1 MNPLQNVLIGKA
13 AFAKPENIIGGISL
27 ELATVRPHGL
37 PHSLYEELWH
47 VQYWLRFSLADIRG
61 EHPQLPAHSVESFPT
76 DNTTLSEPEWQKL
89 VAQILETLKV
99 VAALADD
106 ETELDRAFREGK
118 TVRDELAII
127 AAHNA
132 YHLGRMV
139 TLRQLLGIWPTE
151 LGDSW

>member
-1 MNPLQNVLIGKA
+1 MNPLQNVLFGKA
-13 AFAKPENIIGGISL
+13 AFAKPENIITGIPL
-27 ELATVRPHGL
+27 QFATVRPNGL

-47 VQYWLRFSLADIRG
+47 INYWLQFSLADIRG
-61 EHPQLPAHSVESFPT
+61 EQPKLPPHSAEAFPT
-76 DNTTLSEPEWQKL
+76 DKAGLNEVAWQNL
-89 VAQILETLKV
+89 VDGVLETLKA

-106 ETELDRAFREGK
+106 DKELTRMFRPDK
-118 TVRDELAII
+118 TVRDELAIV

-139 TLRQLLGIWPTE
+139 TLRQLLGIWSSE

>member
-13 AFAKPENIIGGISL
+13 AFAKPENIMRDIPSG
-27 ELATVRPHGL
+27 LATVRPHGL

-47 VQYWLRFSLADIRG
+47 LDYWLRFSLADIRG
-61 EHPQLPAHSVESFPT
+61 EQPTLPVHSAESFPT
-76 DNTTLSEPEWQKL
+76 DNAGLSETEWQKL
-89 VAQILETLKV
+89 LDGVLENLNAA
-99 VAALADD
+99 AALADD
-106 ETELDRAFREGK
+106 EKELMRTFRPGK

-139 TLRQLLGIWPTE
+139 TLRQLLGIWSSE
-151 LGDSW
+151 LGDTW